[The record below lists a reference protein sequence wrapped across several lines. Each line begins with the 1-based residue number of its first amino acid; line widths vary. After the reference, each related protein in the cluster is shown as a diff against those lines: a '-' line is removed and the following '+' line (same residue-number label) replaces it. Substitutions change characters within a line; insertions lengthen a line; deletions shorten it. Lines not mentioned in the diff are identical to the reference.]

1 MLKKFFDTTAVDA
14 FAAWVVDELK
24 RLRPPGS
31 LESESKAA
39 VKQRNRFDAGL
50 LSKIE
55 STAIGSH
62 LNFYQKAILGSRLEE
77 RLEAAGLLAR
87 VRAGAVA
94 LRSSGWWRCR
104 PRSRS

>member
-50 LSKIE
+50 LSKID

-77 RLEAAGLLAR
+77 RLEAAGYPRAFGR
-87 VRAGAVA
+87 VLSREVVRMVAMSSA
-94 LRSSGWWRCR
+94 LRS
-104 PRSRS
+104 